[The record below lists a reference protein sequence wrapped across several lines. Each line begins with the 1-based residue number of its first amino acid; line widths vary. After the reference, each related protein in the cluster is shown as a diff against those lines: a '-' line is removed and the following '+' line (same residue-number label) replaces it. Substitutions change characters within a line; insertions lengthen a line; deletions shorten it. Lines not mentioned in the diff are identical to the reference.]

1 MTQRLSPLVLASL
14 LALNAGRAAA
24 VPNELR
30 GLVDATHPAGCGE
43 VSFLFWD
50 FYRAELWSDHKE
62 LPGDAFG
69 LSLVYRSKFTQQE
82 LVDSSISEMA
92 RISGRPAASFAEVRA
107 QLASSF
113 REVVQGDR
121 ITAWRSGPAE
131 LRFFHNGAETG
142 SLHRD
147 VDLFLDIWLGDGARH
162 EKSRKA
168 LLSGKCDG

>member
-1 MTQRLSPLVLASL
+1 MMQRFWPLVLVPM

-30 GLVDATHPAGCGE
+30 GLVDATRPAGCGE

-69 LSLVYRSKFTQQE
+69 LSLTYRSKFTQQE

-92 RISGRPAASFAEVRA
+92 RMSGRPEASFAEVRD

-131 LRFFHNGAETG
+131 LRFFHNGVETG
-142 SLHRD
+142 SLRRD

-162 EKSRKA
+162 EKSRQA